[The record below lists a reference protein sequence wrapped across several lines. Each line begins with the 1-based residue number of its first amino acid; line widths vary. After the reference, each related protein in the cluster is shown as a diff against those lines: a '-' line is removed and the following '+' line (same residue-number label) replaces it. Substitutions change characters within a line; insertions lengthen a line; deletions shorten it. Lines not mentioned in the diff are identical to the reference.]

1 MAHSKPGAG
10 NSQLILEEPTP
21 PNLPLSGEELCASPL
36 TRGDRGGL
44 GFTLHPS
51 PFTLHP
57 SPFTLH
63 PSPFTLPPS
72 PSPLQ
77 SPPFTLHPSPF
88 TLHPSLLSFRPLAV
102 MLPHTMPNLMS
113 TS

>member
-10 NSQLILEEPTP
+10 NSQLILVKPTP
-21 PNLPLSGEELCASPL
+21 PGLPLSGEERCGVPPPDKGGS
-36 TRGDRGGL
+36 RGV
-44 GFTLHPS
+44 GFHPS

-63 PSPFTLPPS
+63 PS
-72 PSPLQ
+72 
-77 SPPFTLHPSPF
+77 PFTLHPSPF

-113 TS
+113 AS